1 MKLRLTMR
9 AAATAAA
16 LVTALSLSP
25 AQAELNLTIT
35 EVPATSTLRMA
46 TFSGDGLIPTKLDY
60 QMLSNACTEA
70 LNTPELKQITCSL
83 PELGTNYTLVVLSF
97 VQEQE
102 AGIVSTSYG
111 SYELTES
118 TGDITLAF

>member
-1 MKLRLTMR
+1 MR
-9 AAATAAA
+9 AATTAAA

-35 EVPATSTLRMA
+35 EVLATSTLRMA

-83 PELGTNYTLVVLSF
+83 PELGTDYTLVVLSF